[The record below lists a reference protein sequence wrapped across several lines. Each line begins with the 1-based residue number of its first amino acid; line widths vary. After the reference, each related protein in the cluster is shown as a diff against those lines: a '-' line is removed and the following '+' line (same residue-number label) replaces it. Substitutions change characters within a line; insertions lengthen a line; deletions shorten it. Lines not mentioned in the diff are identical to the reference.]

1 MGTAPSSINE
11 YLNFLFFF
19 IFLWLFTLS
28 YLVGNYVTW
37 YSIFPVLSTFCIVS
51 LYFEMVVKLSYGG
64 KRLQLWKT
72 VCERKTFEEN

>member
-1 MGTAPSSINE
+1 MNIGDINEGMAIKMGTAPSSINE

-37 YSIFPVLSTFCIVS
+37 
-51 LYFEMVVKLSYGG
+51 
-64 KRLQLWKT
+64 
-72 VCERKTFEEN
+72 